1 METNKNDNSHQ
12 HDKKQQYSKEVPK
25 PDDDTTPT
33 DAAGY
38 ADDTKY
44 TSPDK
49 YLAIEQPGVSYTSDK
64 NHVSNSDFLEFD
76 NDEERMDKWKAHSQ
90 NSRNSDAF
98 NQDDYILQ
106 DNIDLDEDQSQSISS
121 EDDLDTNTTDETL

>member
-1 METNKNDNSHQ
+1 METNKDNNHSH
-12 HDKKQQYSKEVPK
+12 SKEQHNDKSGK
-25 PDDDTTPT
+25 PDNQNTPT

-38 ADDTKY
+38 ADDTKF

-49 YLAIEQPGVSYTSDK
+49 YLAIEQPGVSYTHDK
-64 NHVSNSDFLEFD
+64 NHVSNSDNLEFD
-76 NDEERMDKWKAHSQ
+76 NDEDGGDKWKAHNK
-90 NSRNSDAF
+90 NSRNADAF